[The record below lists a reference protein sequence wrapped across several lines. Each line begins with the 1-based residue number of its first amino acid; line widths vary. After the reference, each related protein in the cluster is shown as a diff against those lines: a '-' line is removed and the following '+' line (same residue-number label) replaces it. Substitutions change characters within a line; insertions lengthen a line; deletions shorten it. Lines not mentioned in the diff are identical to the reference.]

1 MTKRDDKIIN
11 LIAIALLVVAAV
23 LLFFVGALL
32 FVEFSS
38 SASTGKVV
46 IVNLADKEYVSNTCK
61 YVKIPYRTQV
71 PYEVSY
77 MEEFS
82 RRDYSS
88 RSMARRV
95 VGYLGNDIDEYIV
108 YIENYGHD
116 DEYVEVKFIFK
127 DYYGKEHSYVIGKYI
142 DGGEEGKFVYRDV
155 YANKDKH
162 YDFRY
167 EVVGDSRTYMKEV
180 NDVRY
185 RWETKYKME
194 MIC

>member
-1 MTKRDDKIIN
+1 MAQRDGTLIN
-11 LIAIALLVVAAV
+11 VIAIVLLIVALV
-23 LLFFVGALL
+23 LLFFVSVL
-32 FVEFSS
+32 FVAGYSS
-38 SASTGKVV
+38 NSPTGKVV

-127 DYYGKEHSYVIGKYI
+127 DYYGKEHSYVISKYI
-142 DGGEEGKFVYRDV
+142 DGREKGKFVYRDV